1 MRESVNYNTVSCQ
14 LSYRFTLLSLFFSYA
29 SDRQAMKLLAAAK
42 AGRLSDVA
50 SLLDQGVPVNSKDS
64 VRKG

>member
-1 MRESVNYNTVSCQ
+1 MSNEK
-14 LSYRFTLLSLFFSYA
+14 
-29 SDRQAMKLLAAAK
+29 AMKLLAAAK

-64 VRKG
+64 AGRTALDVASGESTRSILLARRNELDS